1 HRSRPGFTLVEL
13 LVVIAIIAVLIGLLL
28 PAVQKVRE
36 AANVSTC
43 QNNLKQLALGFHN
56 MHNTYGALPPYDLWF
71 LSPLNAQNT
80 GLLSGRLNT
89 PYSNLVGGG
98 GQDQFYVSMF
108 VVLLPFLDED
118 ARAFAIRTGNQ
129 YNWRSHVNWVYTKSL
144 PRTFICPSDG
154 SNPGE
159 T

>member
-1 HRSRPGFTLVEL
+1 
-13 LVVIAIIAVLIGLLL
+13 
-28 PAVQKVRE
+28 
-36 AANVSTC
+36 
-43 QNNLKQLALGFHN
+43 
-56 MHNTYGALPPYDLWF
+56 GALPPYDLWF

-98 GQDQFYVSMF
+98 AQDQFYVSMF

-129 YNWRSHVNWVYTKSL
+129 YNCRSHVNFVYTKAL

-159 T
+159 TLVANWSPGDYAGNFLIFGNPRPTDIHDPVADGVWGTCAKLPGDIPDGVSNTFFLTEKY